1 MVMPRFG
8 AGDAIYILP
17 QYAHLHP
24 ANTAE
29 VIRVVPDTYHPMFN
43 EYVVE
48 FADGSQATVMEFQII
63 EDVPGYNTDIAR
75 LVLSSQHQ
83 PLTAHVRGVTAIGQI
98 ILRTPG
104 YDIDMTIQVT
114 KLHTSIMGQVLERA
128 TTNLLKDLEVRLMKD
143 SKLITT
149 TGSDSVGIFK
159 FRDVPSGPLNIV
171 VVIPQ
176 TTRRIFGAFSI

>member
-29 VIRVVPDTYHPMFN
+29 VIRVVPDTYRPMFN
-43 EYVVE
+43 KYVVE

-83 PLTAHVRGVTAIGQI
+83 PLTAHANFA
-98 ILRTPG
+98 P
-104 YDIDMTIQVT
+104 
-114 KLHTSIMGQVLERA
+114 
-128 TTNLLKDLEVRLMKD
+128 
-143 SKLITT
+143 
-149 TGSDSVGIFK
+149 
-159 FRDVPSGPLNIV
+159 PLPFLARV
-171 VVIPQ
+171 MP
-176 TTRRIFGAFSI
+176 RYSM